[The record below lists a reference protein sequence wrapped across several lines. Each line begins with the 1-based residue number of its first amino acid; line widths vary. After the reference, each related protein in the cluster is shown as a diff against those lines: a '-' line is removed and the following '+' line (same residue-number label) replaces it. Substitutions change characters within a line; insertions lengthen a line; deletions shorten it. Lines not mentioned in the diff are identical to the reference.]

1 MPAGWLG
8 GKPRLRTGKEFSNSV
23 VGTVLSVGVIK
34 EVSKTQ
40 KMNVKPNTGP
50 SRLTISLA
58 VGFVVLL
65 VVIVLLGRAFG
76 ATNDVRTATPA
87 PSFSL
92 KIGRGQFVK
101 LADFKGKALVVCFFA
116 TGDKPSQKQVLILN
130 DLLKEYS
137 ETNLAVLGFALEQ
150 LGAPRMK
157 TFAEEQGLGFPLYA
171 PDYDIIQG
179 FGGLTAIPTLFVI
192 DKNQNIIQKY
202 VGVTEANVLEANLK
216 AIFKQ

>member
-1 MPAGWLG
+1 
-8 GKPRLRTGKEFSNSV
+8 
-23 VGTVLSVGVIK
+23 
-34 EVSKTQ
+34 
-40 KMNVKPNTGP
+40 MNTKPNMGP

-58 VGFVVLL
+58 VGIVVLL
-65 VVIVLLGRAFG
+65 VVIVLLSRAFG
-76 ATNDVRTATPA
+76 ATNDARTATAA

-101 LADFKGKALVVCFFA
+101 LADFKGKALIVCFLA
-116 TGDKPSQKQVLILN
+116 TGDGPSKRQVLILN

-137 ETNLAVLGFALEQ
+137 ETNLTVLGLALEQ
-150 LGAPRMK
+150 PGSQQMK
-157 TFAEEQGLGFPLYA
+157 AFAEEQRLGFPLYA
-171 PDYDIIQG
+171 PDYDIIQA

-202 VGVTEANVLEANLK
+202 VGVTDANVLEANLK

>member
-1 MPAGWLG
+1 MAGWLG
-8 GKPRLRTGKEFSNSV
+8 GKVRLRTGEEFSNSV

-34 EVSKTQ
+34 EVLKTQ
-40 KMNVKPNTGP
+40 KMNAKPNMGP

-58 VGFVVLL
+58 VGIVVLL
-65 VVIVLLGRAFG
+65 VVIVLLSRAFG
-76 ATNDVRTATPA
+76 ATNEARTAIPA

-101 LADFKGKALVVCFFA
+101 LTDFKGKALIICFFA
-116 TGDKPSQKQVLILN
+116 TGDKPSQKQVPILN

-137 ETNLAVLGFALEQ
+137 ETNLAVLGLVLEQ
-150 LGAPRMK
+150 PGSKPMK
-157 TFAEEQGLGFPLYA
+157 TFAEEQGLGFPLYP
-171 PDYDIIQG
+171 PDYDIIQA